1 MQQGYEKENITMS
14 DKECREKILELVEN
28 IDNFWVLRQVY
39 RFIVNMT
46 K

>member
-1 MQQGYEKENITMS
+1 MYDWRVIKMEAEEYRK
-14 DKECREKILELVEN
+14 KIAELVEN

-46 K
+46 KKEG

>member
-1 MQQGYEKENITMS
+1 MEAEEYRK
-14 DKECREKILELVEN
+14 KIAELVDN

-46 K
+46 KKEG

>member
-1 MQQGYEKENITMS
+1 MEAEEYRK
-14 DKECREKILELVEN
+14 KIAELVES

-46 K
+46 KKEGV